1 MEDGMDAASA
11 SGGDSGFDA
20 ALRALDELQN
30 ELPKNA
36 DGIAAA
42 PASLAISID
51 DGLDPLEAMAAATLA
66 EMAADTAAS
75 GNIAVMDDLE
85 AALNASMAQISF
97 TQPAFESAPTP
108 AQEEAPPVAVSV
120 APIVAPPPSRLRF
133 LPMAAVMLGVF
144 SSFLSMIG
152 LIVASRTI
160 AGASLIVADARERQ
174 QQMTEVGKLVRD
186 LDVIRAR
193 QLELLRRQQAAA
205 STSVAT
211 RDDLHNAMDGIRND
225 MAKRGPDI
233 EILKMV
239 HEGNA
244 QLAES
249 LAAIGMKV
257 TRIEGALAAQRSML
271 PPRRQ

>member
-1 MEDGMDAASA
+1 MDAASA

-20 ALRALDELQN
+20 ALRALDELQS
-30 ELPKNA
+30 ELPKKA
-36 DGIAAA
+36 DGIGVT

-75 GNIAVMDDLE
+75 ASNIAVMDDLE
-85 AALNASMAQISF
+85 AALNASMAEISF
-97 TQPAFESAPTP
+97 TQPAFEPAPAP
-108 AQEEAPPVAVSV
+108 APAPQAAPPAVVPV
-120 APIVAPPPSRLRF
+120 APIAEVLPPRLRF
-133 LPMAAVMLGVF
+133 LPIVAVVLGVF
-144 SSFLSMIG
+144 SSLLSMIG

-244 QLAES
+244 QLAEG

-257 TRIEGALAAQRSML
+257 TRIEGALSAQRSML

>member
-1 MEDGMDAASA
+1 MDAASA

-20 ALRALDELQN
+20 ALRALDELQS
-30 ELPKNA
+30 ELPKKA
-36 DGIAAA
+36 DGIGVA

-75 GNIAVMDDLE
+75 ASNIAVMDDLE
-85 AALNASMAQISF
+85 AALNASMAEISF
-97 TQPAFESAPTP
+97 TQPAFEPAPAP
-108 AQEEAPPVAVSV
+108 APAPQAAPFAVP
-120 APIVAPPPSRLRF
+120 PIVPIAEVLPSRLRF
-133 LPMAAVMLGVF
+133 LPIAAVVLGVF
-144 SSFLSMIG
+144 SSLLSMIG

-225 MAKRGPDI
+225 MAKRGPDV

-239 HEGNA
+239 HEGNT
-244 QLAES
+244 QLAEG

-257 TRIEGALAAQRSML
+257 TRIEGALSAQRSML

>member
-1 MEDGMDAASA
+1 MDAASA

-20 ALRALDELQN
+20 ALRALDELQS
-30 ELPKNA
+30 ELPKKA
-36 DGIAAA
+36 DGIGVT
-42 PASLAISID
+42 PASFAISID

-75 GNIAVMDDLE
+75 ASNIAVMDDLE
-85 AALNASMAQISF
+85 AALNASMAEISF
-97 TQPAFESAPTP
+97 TQPAFEPAPAP
-108 AQEEAPPVAVSV
+108 APAPQAAPPAVVPV
-120 APIVAPPPSRLRF
+120 APIAEVLPPRLRF
-133 LPMAAVMLGVF
+133 LPIVAVVLGVF
-144 SSFLSMIG
+144 SSLLSMIG

-244 QLAES
+244 QLAEG

-257 TRIEGALAAQRSML
+257 TRIEGTLSAQRSML

>member
-1 MEDGMDAASA
+1 
-11 SGGDSGFDA
+11 
-20 ALRALDELQN
+20 
-30 ELPKNA
+30 
-36 DGIAAA
+36 
-42 PASLAISID
+42 
-51 DGLDPLEAMAAATLA
+51 
-66 EMAADTAAS
+66 
-75 GNIAVMDDLE
+75 
-85 AALNASMAQISF
+85 
-97 TQPAFESAPTP
+97 
-108 AQEEAPPVAVSV
+108 
-120 APIVAPPPSRLRF
+120 
-133 LPMAAVMLGVF
+133 
-144 SSFLSMIG
+144 
-152 LIVASRTI
+152 
-160 AGASLIVADARERQ
+160 
-174 QQMTEVGKLVRD
+174 MTEVGKLVRD

-205 STSVAT
+205 STSAAT

-271 PPRRQ
+271 PPRRE